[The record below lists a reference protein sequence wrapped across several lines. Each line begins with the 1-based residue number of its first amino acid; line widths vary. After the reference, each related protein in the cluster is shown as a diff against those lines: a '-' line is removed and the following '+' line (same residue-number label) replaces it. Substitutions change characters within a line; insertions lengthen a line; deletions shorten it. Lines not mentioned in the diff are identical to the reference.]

1 MTRICLIGVISWSI
15 LASSA
20 EMTDASGI
28 RVLVFRVAD
37 LSCAVRAEAVRE
49 IVPGTDATR
58 IPGATD
64 AVIGLIN
71 VRGHL
76 LTLVDARRAL
86 SYPPGEKRG
95 PIVLL
100 DVADRA
106 VGLAVDSVVDLFSIS
121 SADLSETY
129 DLPGLDSGVVEAV
142 GRREKLSFVLLDI
155 DALLIP
161 ILIE

>member
-1 MTRICLIGVISWSI
+1 M
-15 LASSA
+15 ASSA
-20 EMTDASGI
+20 EKTDASGI

-37 LSCAVRAEAVRE
+37 LACAARAEAVRE

-71 VRGHL
+71 IRGHL

-86 SYPPGEKRG
+86 GYPPGEKRG

-100 DVADRA
+100 DVAERTI
-106 VGLAVDSVVDLFSIS
+106 GLAVDSVVDLFSIS
-121 SADLSETY
+121 NADLAETY